1 MESISGSPIA
11 LRRMCWILQQAVMKK
26 FPEARRKVVG
36 GFYFLRLICP
46 AVVSPDGFGVVES
59 IDDTSRRALILIS
72 KILQTLSNGVMFG
85 VKEPYMT
92 PMNTF
97 ITDNLEN
104 CHFILDKLVSFP
116 PDAPVERLPALET
129 DKYVALMNRMHVQL
143 ARSKTKYF
151 KLLKDNYNYSNE
163 QCRRMADIIIRLGPT
178 PKLENPGQNALKS
191 SAPVRSGTPT
201 GRGLQ
206 RTPSQNALNDKRA
219 KQRKEKD
226 EEKRLKEERKMK
238 EKEKKQREKDNK
250 KKEDPSVPAPQGAIL
265 VESFLSKKQ
274 NGVIQWKK
282 RYFVLYSI
290 STKIYIFNTEE
301 DAKHNNFCGIVELAP
316 SYKVNCTGKTKL
328 GWEFTISTLREE
340 HFFFTQSENDMR
352 QWVSC
357 LDRRLRE
364 ILMPENDRAMK
375 QQLIESMEAKME
387 MYLEDRK
394 ATKVRL
400 AAVMNDP
407 EKSAIE
413 ANHLEELIVCIE
425 TLSRTLA
432 MAKAQ

>member
-1 MESISGSPIA
+1 MESISGSPVA
-11 LRRMCWILQQAVMKK
+11 LRKMCWVLQQAVVKK
-26 FPEARRKVVG
+26 FKEAKRKVVG

-104 CHFILDKLVSFP
+104 CHFILDKLVSFQ
-116 PDAPVERLPALET
+116 PDAPLERLPELET
-129 DKYVALMNRMHVQL
+129 DQYIALMNRIHIQL
-143 ARSKTKYF
+143 ARSKTKYL
-151 KLLKDNYNYSNE
+151 KLLKENYNYSNE
-163 QCRRMADIIIRLGPT
+163 QCKHWADLIIRLGPT
-178 PKLENPGQNALKS
+178 PKLENPQNALKS
-191 SAPVRSGTPT
+191 SAPARSGTPT

-206 RTPSQNALNDKRA
+206 RTPSQTALNDKRA
-219 KQRKEKD
+219 KQKKERD
-226 EEKRLKEERKMK
+226 EEKRLKEEKKMK
-238 EKEKKQREKDNK
+238 EKEKKQREKENK
-250 KKEDPSVPAPQGAIL
+250 KKEEPAMSAPQGAIL
-265 VESFLSKKQ
+265 VESFLNKKQ

-290 STKIYIFNTEE
+290 STKIYIANTQEE
-301 DAKHNNFCGIVELAP
+301 AQHNNFCGFIELAP

-328 GWEFTISTLREE
+328 GWEFTIRDREGE
-340 HFFFTQSENDMR
+340 HFFFTTSENDMR
-352 QWVSC
+352 QWISC

-364 ILMPENDRAMK
+364 ILLPEPTRAMK
-375 QQLIESMEAKME
+375 QQLIESMEAKMAT
-387 MYLEDRK
+387 YLEDRK
-394 ATKVRL
+394 ATNARL

-407 EKSAIE
+407 EKRAVE
-413 ANHLEELIVCIE
+413 VNHLEELQVCID
-425 TLSRTLA
+425 TLTRTLA